1 MMFGGVKEC
10 IKIDDDSSVS
20 IEKMLEE
27 DEKNRLALLT
37 PNSLRRE
44 LELIM
49 KRNQGKLSDISVY
62 FTLLKGFVATGGL
75 YLPKSFIN
83 GGWGFQIITM
93 VMSGILTMYCS
104 ILLLDTRAIS
114 KVGSYSEMGQLS
126 YGKYGRIAVDISLAL
141 S

>member
-49 KRNQGKLSDISVY
+49 KRN
-62 FTLLKGFVATGGL
+62 
-75 YLPKSFIN
+75 
-83 GGWGFQIITM
+83 
-93 VMSGILTMYCS
+93 
-104 ILLLDTRAIS
+104 
-114 KVGSYSEMGQLS
+114 
-126 YGKYGRIAVDISLAL
+126 
-141 S
+141 